1 MAPQLQPAALAA
13 AAAFFLTLATLP
25 STTTAIECYQ
35 CSSALDPECENNPSI
50 EMLKNCSDQ
59 SKGSKFTACRKID
72 ENVDFEVNGLPA
84 VKRVVRQCAVEG
96 EPDRPCYY
104 KAGYGGRVNV
114 CHCFED
120 KCNSASL
127 PAAAASLAVAG
138 VLLALRVA

>member
-1 MAPQLQPAALAA
+1 MAPQLQPAALA

-25 STTTAIECYQ
+25 STTTAIECFV
-35 CSSALDPECENNPSI
+35 CSSANDAECENSPPDS
-50 EMLKNCSDQ
+50 MLKNCSDH

-84 VKRVVRQCAVEG
+84 VKRVVRQCAVDG

-120 KCNSASL
+120 RCNSASL
-127 PAAAASLAVAG
+127 PTVAASLAVAG

>member
-1 MAPQLQPAALAA
+1 MAPQLQPAALA

-25 STTTAIECYQ
+25 STTTAIECFVCNSAENPQ
-35 CSSALDPECENNPSI
+35 CESSPMPD
-50 EMLKNCSDQ
+50 MLKNCSEQ
-59 SKGSKFTACRKID
+59 SKGSKYSACRKID

-120 KCNSASL
+120 RCNSASL

>member
-1 MAPQLQPAALAA
+1 MAPQLQPAALA

-25 STTTAIECYQ
+25 STTSAIRCYECNSIT
-35 CSSALDPECENNPSI
+35 SSDCDSNPQP

-59 SKGSKFTACRKID
+59 SKGSKYTACRKID

-84 VKRVVRQCAVEG
+84 VKRVVRMCAVEG

-104 KAGYGGRVNV
+104 KAGFGGRVNV

-120 KCNSASL
+120 ACNSASV
-127 PAAAASLAVAG
+127 PAAAVGLAAVG

>member
-1 MAPQLQPAALAA
+1 MAPQLQPAALA

-25 STTTAIECYQ
+25 STTTAIACYQ
-35 CSSALDPECENNPSI
+35 CNSLDNPECENNPLDS
-50 EMLKNCSDQ
+50 MVKNCSDQ

-120 KCNSASL
+120 RCNSASL
-127 PAAAASLAVAG
+127 PAAAASLAAAG